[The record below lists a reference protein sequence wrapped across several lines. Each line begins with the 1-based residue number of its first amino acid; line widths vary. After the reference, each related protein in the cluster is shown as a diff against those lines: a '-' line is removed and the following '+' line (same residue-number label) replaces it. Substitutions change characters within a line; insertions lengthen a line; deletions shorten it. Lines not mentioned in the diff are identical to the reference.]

1 MTDKTVLDYTDEEL
15 AALSDDE
22 LLKLKEEAIFGAEN
36 SHIGQLSKKYLIN
49 SLYGANANKFFP
61 LYNPE
66 IAASI
71 TANGRYF
78 IRKTA
83 DYVEAALQKVLP
95 SPKPYTV
102 YGDTD
107 STYFQV
113 EPLVLQYKKK
123 HPDATT
129 DDCVDFV
136 DVLFDKVI
144 QPAID
149 KSIDDAVYDLNA
161 YDRSRIQAKKELV
174 ADKAI
179 WCAKKKYLARV
190 LEDEGARFP
199 VDNPHVKVMGLELA
213 KSTTPSWVK
222 EKLNYA
228 TGILFDKNESELRK
242 WINDEV
248 KPEYTSLPLAEIS
261 QVGAANRLDYDLN
274 DKGVPILSRSAIV
287 YNSYVTENNLEGEF
301 SLIEPSNKFKYIR
314 LCTPNPLK
322 SDVCAYL
329 DGKFAE
335 KYLRKYV
342 NYDEMFDKSFLK
354 PLQLMCEGMGYD
366 LFRKSEALTDW

>member
-1 MTDKTVLDYTDEEL
+1 MSDKTVLDYTDSEL
-15 AALSDDE
+15 ESLSNDE
-22 LLKLKEEAIFGAEN
+22 LLKLKEEAIFGADN
-36 SHIGQLSKKYLIN
+36 AHTGQLSKKYLIN
-49 SLYGANANKFFP
+49 ALYGANANKFFP

-78 IRKTA
+78 IKKVA
-83 DYVEAALQKVLP
+83 NYVEAALQKVLP
-95 SPKPYTV
+95 SNKPYCV

-107 STYFQV
+107 SDYFQV
-113 EPLVLQYKKK
+113 EPIVKQYQKK
-123 HPDATT
+123 HPEATT

-136 DVLFDKVI
+136 DVLFEKVI

-149 KSIDDAVYDLNA
+149 KGIEDAVYDLNA
-161 YDRSRIQAKKELV
+161 FDRSRIQAKKELV

-199 VDNPHVKVMGLELA
+199 VDNPHIKVMGLELA

-222 EKLNYA
+222 KKLNYA
-228 TGILFDKNESELRK
+228 TGILFDKSESELRK

-248 KPEYTSLPLAEIS
+248 KPEYTDAPMVEIS
-261 QVGAANRLDYDLN
+261 QVGAASRLDYDLN
-274 DKGVPILSRSAIV
+274 QGSVPILSRAAIV
-287 YNSYVTENNLEGEF
+287 YNNFITENNLENEF
-301 SLIEPSNKFKYIR
+301 SPIEPSNKFKYIR
-314 LCTPNPLK
+314 LCTPNPLR

-342 NYDEMFDKSFLK
+342 DYDEMFDKSFLK

>member
-1 MTDKTVLDYTDEEL
+1 MIHTTDNFEIEDLGIQEE
-15 AALSDDE
+15 
-22 LLKLKEEAIFGAEN
+22 
-36 SHIGQLSKKYLIN
+36 
-49 SLYGANANKFFP
+49 
-61 LYNPE
+61 
-66 IAASI
+66 
-71 TANGRYF
+71 
-78 IRKTA
+78 
-83 DYVEAALQKVLP
+83 
-95 SPKPYTV
+95 TV
-102 YGDTD
+102 YDIEVEDNHNFFGNDILLHN
-107 STYFQV
+107 STYFQL
-113 EPLVLQYKKK
+113 EPIIKQYQKKN
-123 HPDATT
+123 PDITT
-129 DDCVDFV
+129 DDCINFIDM
-136 DVLFDKVI
+136 LFDKVI

-261 QVGAANRLDYDLN
+261 QVGAANRLDYDLS

-287 YNSYVTENNLEGEF
+287 YNNFITENSLESEF

-314 LCTPNPLK
+314 LNTPNALK

-342 NYDEMFDKSFLK
+342 DYDEMFDKSFLK

-366 LFRKSEALTDW
+366 LFRKSEALSDW